1 MDLQRI
7 LQNPEIIK
15 DLSTQDKTKLYMQ
28 LNDLKTNITNKLN
41 EHKAKKEVLEKQK
54 AEVQEEL
61 FKSAGVTNME
71 SLITYVSEL
80 QTEFNIA
87 LEKQSIELSDVMSK
101 LNM

>member
-1 MDLQRI
+1 
-7 LQNPEIIK
+7 
-15 DLSTQDKTKLYMQ
+15 MQ

-41 EHKAKKEVLEKQK
+41 EHKAKTQVLEKQK

>member
-71 SLITYVSEL
+71 NLITYVSEL